1 MGLLIAGTYRC
12 FPNHAF
18 LLFDFRQFPGATPE
32 RCTIPHVSRQ
42 AWLQLIQSPAYLIN
56 PQSNGEQTFQ
66 LLPQFLAVWHSIT
79 SIRPTSALAE
89 STATST
95 PNVNSIPIIE
105 SPSIS
110 ALVCTEPYTAGGIVL
125 WDGYRGIF
133 MTVAFSRPATSASA
147 SAYAVGSESSSDETL
162 IKRIA
167 SGHKLALQ
175 ALFARYHVRIYR
187 FVLRIVR
194 DETMAEDLISD
205 VFLDVWRQ
213 AARFEARASVSTWLL
228 AIAKYKAHSMLRRR
242 TEDQLDCEM
251 AVTIADPA
259 DNPEIALQK
268 KNSGE
273 VLRQCIA
280 GLSPEHGQ
288 IIDLVYYHGK
298 SVKEVALIVGIPEAT
313 VKTRMFYAR
322 RRLADQIKAA

>member
-1 MGLLIAGTYRC
+1 
-12 FPNHAF
+12 
-18 LLFDFRQFPGATPE
+18 
-32 RCTIPHVSRQ
+32 
-42 AWLQLIQSPAYLIN
+42 
-56 PQSNGEQTFQ
+56 
-66 LLPQFLAVWHSIT
+66 
-79 SIRPTSALAE
+79 
-89 STATST
+89 
-95 PNVNSIPIIE
+95 
-105 SPSIS
+105 
-110 ALVCTEPYTAGGIVL
+110 
-125 WDGYRGIF
+125 
-133 MTVAFSRPATSASA
+133 MTVAFSRRATTA
-147 SAYAVGSESSSDETL
+147 SAYAVGSESSSDEAL
-162 IKRIA
+162 ITRIA
-167 SGHKLALQ
+167 GGNKLALQ
-175 ALFARYHVRIYR
+175 ALFARHHVRIYR

-213 AARFEARASVSTWLL
+213 AAHFEARASVSTWLL

>member
-1 MGLLIAGTYRC
+1 
-12 FPNHAF
+12 
-18 LLFDFRQFPGATPE
+18 
-32 RCTIPHVSRQ
+32 
-42 AWLQLIQSPAYLIN
+42 
-56 PQSNGEQTFQ
+56 
-66 LLPQFLAVWHSIT
+66 
-79 SIRPTSALAE
+79 
-89 STATST
+89 
-95 PNVNSIPIIE
+95 
-105 SPSIS
+105 
-110 ALVCTEPYTAGGIVL
+110 
-125 WDGYRGIF
+125 
-133 MTVAFSRPATSASA
+133 MTVAFSRPATAAA
-147 SAYAVGSESSSDETL
+147 SAYAVGSESSDDAL
-162 IKRIA
+162 ITRIA
-167 SGHKLALQ
+167 RGHKLALQ

-259 DNPEIALQK
+259 DNPEITLQK

-322 RRLADQIKAA
+322 RRLADRIKAA

>member
-1 MGLLIAGTYRC
+1 
-12 FPNHAF
+12 
-18 LLFDFRQFPGATPE
+18 
-32 RCTIPHVSRQ
+32 
-42 AWLQLIQSPAYLIN
+42 
-56 PQSNGEQTFQ
+56 
-66 LLPQFLAVWHSIT
+66 
-79 SIRPTSALAE
+79 
-89 STATST
+89 
-95 PNVNSIPIIE
+95 
-105 SPSIS
+105 
-110 ALVCTEPYTAGGIVL
+110 
-125 WDGYRGIF
+125 
-133 MTVAFSRPATSASA
+133 MTVAFSRPATTASA
-147 SAYAVGSESSSDETL
+147 SAYAVGSESSSDEAL
-162 IKRIA
+162 ITRIA
-167 SGHKLALQ
+167 SGNKLALQ

-213 AARFEARASVSTWLL
+213 ATHFEARASVSTWLL

>member
-1 MGLLIAGTYRC
+1 
-12 FPNHAF
+12 
-18 LLFDFRQFPGATPE
+18 
-32 RCTIPHVSRQ
+32 
-42 AWLQLIQSPAYLIN
+42 
-56 PQSNGEQTFQ
+56 
-66 LLPQFLAVWHSIT
+66 
-79 SIRPTSALAE
+79 
-89 STATST
+89 
-95 PNVNSIPIIE
+95 
-105 SPSIS
+105 
-110 ALVCTEPYTAGGIVL
+110 
-125 WDGYRGIF
+125 

-147 SAYAVGSESSSDETL
+147 SAYAVGSENSSDEAL
-162 IKRIA
+162 ITRIA
-167 SGHKLALQ
+167 SGNKLALQ

-213 AARFEARASVSTWLL
+213 AAYFEARASASTWLL

-273 VLRQCIA
+273 GLRQCIA

>member
-1 MGLLIAGTYRC
+1 
-12 FPNHAF
+12 
-18 LLFDFRQFPGATPE
+18 
-32 RCTIPHVSRQ
+32 
-42 AWLQLIQSPAYLIN
+42 
-56 PQSNGEQTFQ
+56 
-66 LLPQFLAVWHSIT
+66 
-79 SIRPTSALAE
+79 
-89 STATST
+89 
-95 PNVNSIPIIE
+95 
-105 SPSIS
+105 
-110 ALVCTEPYTAGGIVL
+110 
-125 WDGYRGIF
+125 
-133 MTVAFSRPATSASA
+133 MTVAFSRPATTA
-147 SAYAVGSESSSDETL
+147 SAYAVESERSSDEAL
-162 IKRIA
+162 ITRIER
-167 SGHKLALQ
+167 GNKLALQ
-175 ALFARYHVRIYR
+175 ALFARYHVHIYR

-228 AIAKYKAHSMLRRR
+228 AVAKYKAHSMLRRR
-242 TEDQLDCEM
+242 KEDQLDCEM

-322 RRLADQIKAA
+322 RRLADRIKAA